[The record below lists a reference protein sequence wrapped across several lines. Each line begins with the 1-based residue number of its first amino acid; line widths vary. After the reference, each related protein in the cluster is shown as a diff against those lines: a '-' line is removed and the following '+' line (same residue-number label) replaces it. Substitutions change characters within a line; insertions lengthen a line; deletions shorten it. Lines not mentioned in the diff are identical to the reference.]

1 MQICKKIREIR
12 GNESQSSFAERFGIT
27 ARTLQNY
34 EYGNTSPSID
44 FIQKISQEYN
54 IPPEY
59 FFDYGEKLFRNCS
72 AIVPQYSSSIQ
83 KKSSSISKNNTTRS
97 ESFPQT
103 LNDDIVSIPLFED
116 VRASAGS
123 GAYNET
129 EAAEQLN
136 FPKSFL
142 RQYFGIVSFNN
153 LSIIIGKGD
162 SMYPTL
168 PKNCY
173 LLVQNGSVS
182 DGEICITRIEDE
194 LYVKRLQ
201 KLPKLK
207 LFSDNKTYEPIEL
220 EGENFEIIGRVV
232 GYFKKTTL

>member
-44 FIQKISQEYN
+44 FIQKISQEYD
-54 IPPEY
+54 IAPEY

-72 AIVPQYSSSIQ
+72 AIVPQYSSSMQ
-83 KKSSSISKNNTTRS
+83 KKGSSISKTNITHTNS
-97 ESFPQT
+97 SPQT
-103 LNDDIVSIPLFED
+103 LNDDFVSIPFYED

-123 GAYNET
+123 GAYNEAET
-129 EAAEQLN
+129 AEQLN

-142 RQYFGIVSFNN
+142 RQYFGLISFNN

-162 SMYPTL
+162 SMSPTL
-168 PKNCY
+168 PESCY
-173 LLVQNGSVS
+173 LLVQNGSVN
-182 DGEICITRIEDE
+182 DGEICIARLEDE

-201 KLPKLK
+201 KRPRLK
-207 LFSDNKTYEPIEL
+207 LISDNKTYDPIEL
-220 EGENFEIIGRVV
+220 EGENFNIIGRVV
-232 GYFKKTTL
+232 GYFKKTAL